1 MQQPKSL
8 EETEAVLKTHKLKRK
23 RTIDQLQIDQ
33 LTTEG
38 LKINRLIKQESEER
52 CVCVCGWVGGWV
64 CVGGWVAESV
74 CVCMHYIVCEL

>member
-8 EETEAVLKTHKLKRK
+8 EETKAVLKTHKLKRK

-52 CVCVCGWVGGWV
+52 CVCVCGWVGG
-64 CVGGWVAESV
+64 CVAESV